1 MERNVVLATPMTLVA
16 LLRTVAYGWR
26 QEALAANAQQ
36 VLSLGRELHGRLATL
51 GGHVS
56 RLGRQLDGAVRAY
69 NESVSSLESRVLV
82 SARRLADLQVTEA
95 DLEAPPQ
102 VDRAA
107 RQVQAPELVAS
118 DRERLVSLDDASPE
132 DALLVRE
139 HRGDVR
145 RAPGTAG

>member
-1 MERNVVLATPMTLVA
+1 FTPAPEFVVMFVPAEPFLHAALDADPGLYEYAMERNVVLASPMTLVA

-26 QEALAANAQQ
+26 QEALAANAQK
-36 VLSLGRELHGRLATL
+36 VLDLGRELHGRLGTL

-82 SARRLADLQVTEA
+82 SARRFAELQVTGD

-102 VDRAA
+102 LDRAA
-107 RQVQAPELVAS
+107 RE
-118 DRERLVSLDDASPE
+118 
-132 DALLVRE
+132 
-139 HRGDVR
+139 
-145 RAPGTAG
+145 